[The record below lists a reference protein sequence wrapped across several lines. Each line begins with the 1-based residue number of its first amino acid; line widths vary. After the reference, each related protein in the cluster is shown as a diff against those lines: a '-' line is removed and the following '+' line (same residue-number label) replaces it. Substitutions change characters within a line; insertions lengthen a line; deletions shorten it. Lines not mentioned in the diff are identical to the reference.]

1 MFEVRREGGGE
12 ESSDEEDS
20 SRNTFWKSAELSCAK
35 GHPGVFQER
44 AEVRMQEEVW
54 PGPESK
60 PAVLSRSHSKS
71 YPSGRYYY
79 NDASFTHKKM
89 GT

>member
-1 MFEVRREGGGE
+1 MKRTHQGTLSGNR
-12 ESSDEEDS
+12 
-20 SRNTFWKSAELSCAK
+20 AELSCAK

-79 NDASFTHKKM
+79 NEASFTHKKM